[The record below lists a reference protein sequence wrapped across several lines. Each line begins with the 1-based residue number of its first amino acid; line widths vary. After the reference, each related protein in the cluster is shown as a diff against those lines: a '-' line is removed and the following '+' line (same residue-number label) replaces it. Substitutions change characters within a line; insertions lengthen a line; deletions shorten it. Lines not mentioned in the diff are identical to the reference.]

1 MKTVK
6 KMALVLAVLA
16 LATTAAFSD
25 GTAEAPGAKKGVFG
39 KIAGGFAES
48 TRNIN
53 EANKEN
59 IAAVKAE
66 SKANFKEATAPS
78 PGMVKVREAKGFGNK
93 IKAIAANI
101 AESSRE
107 NSEKEKARRAEIQS
121 QKSYKAVLEEQREN
135 RQNSMSRR

>member
-25 GTAEAPGAKKGVFG
+25 GTAEAAGAKKGVFG

-59 IAAVKAE
+59 IAAVK
-66 SKANFKEATAPS
+66 EATAPF
-78 PGMVKVREAKGFGNK
+78 PGMVKIREAKGFGNK